1 MELLKGISASHGVV
15 IGEAVVLDPV
25 DYRITRRTIGSN
37 EVDEELSVLNSA
49 FECSAREVELLRKE
63 ATEKLGT
70 DTAQIF
76 DFHLG
81 MLTKSPRLRE
91 RARLLIEKDRFS
103 AARAVQVVM
112 QEYQSRFRDL
122 HDSMFAARARD
133 VRDVEERLLRHL
145 LGEHR
150 ETIADFHRPVVV
162 IAHDL
167 APSQTA
173 QFDSKIVIGLAT
185 DVGGATSHTAIIA
198 HSLRIPAV
206 VGLKTATARVTNGD
220 TLVVD
225 GTHGV
230 VVIRPDDET
239 LARYRETAE
248 RFVALTELLRDIRDL
263 PSETKDGTAVVLLG
277 NIEFDH
283 EAALVVECGGAG
295 VGLYRTEFL
304 YLSNRGRLT
313 EEQHYEAY
321 RRAGEALG
329 GRVLTIRTIDV
340 GADKYA
346 GSDGNSLERN
356 PVLGLRSIRYCL
368 QNLPMF
374 KTQLRAILRAA
385 EKLPIRVMFPLVTN
399 LMELRQAKMVLG
411 EAMEDLEE
419 AGVEFGRDIPVGI
432 MIETPAAALQAA
444 AFAKEVDFF
453 SIGTNDLVQY
463 TLAVDRA
470 NERVAPLFSPAHPAV
485 LRLLRETIKTARS
498 ANIDCAM
505 CGEMASEPIYTMLLL
520 GMGLRAFSVAAGD
533 IPEIKKLIRSTT
545 VRQCER
551 IFRKAMTFDTDRQV
565 TNYVREETKKI
576 LPEVD

>member
-15 IGEAVVLDPV
+15 MGEAVVLDPI
-25 DYRITRRTIGSN
+25 DYRVTRRTIGAG
-37 EVDEELSVLNSA
+37 EVDAELASLSA
-49 FECSAREVELLRKE
+49 AFDASAREVELLRKE

-91 RARLLIEKDRFS
+91 RAESLIKKDRFS
-103 AARAVQVVM
+103 AARAIQVVM
-112 QEYQSRFRDL
+112 QEYQARFRDL
-122 HDSMFAARARD
+122 RDAMFAARARD

-145 LGEHR
+145 LGEQR
-150 ETIADFHRPVVV
+150 QTIAEFDRPVIV

-173 QFDSKIVIGLAT
+173 QFNPEVVVGLAT
-185 DVGGATSHTAIIA
+185 DLGGSTSHTAIIA
-198 HSLRIPAV
+198 HSHHIPAV
-206 VGLKTATARVTNGD
+206 VGLKTVTSRVVNGD
-220 TLVVD
+220 EVIVD

-230 VVIRPDDET
+230 LVIRPDEET
-239 LARYRETAE
+239 TTRYRQSADRFAE
-248 RFVALTELLRDIRDL
+248 LTETLRDIRDL
-263 PSETKDGTAVVLLG
+263 PSETKDGTAVEVLG

-283 EAALVVECGGAG
+283 EAKLVVESGGAG

-321 RRAGEALG
+321 CRAGEALC
-329 GRVLTIRTIDV
+329 GRPLTIRTIDV

-346 GSDGNSLERN
+346 GGDGNSLERN

-374 KTQLRAILRAA
+374 KTQLRAILRAGVRCPVR
-385 EKLPIRVMFPLVTN
+385 LMFPLVTN

-419 AGVEFGRDIPVGI
+419 AGIEFNRDIPIGV
-432 MIETPAAALQAA
+432 MIETPAAALQAG

-463 TLAVDRA
+463 TLAVDRS

-485 LRLLRETIKTARS
+485 LRLLRETIKAAAAAR
-498 ANIDCAM
+498 IDCAM

-533 IPEIKKLIRSTT
+533 IPELKKIIRTTT

-551 IFRKAMTFDTDRQV
+551 VFRKAMTFETDRQV

-576 LPEVD
+576 MPDVV